1 MGVSASCPLTFRCAP
16 QRNSLRASDQQLMLF
31 LMSLLSWGSHDNV
44 HSPRTCPVCP
54 AHRSPSTQQ
63 RLHSHSLRARPQDL
77 VVPRGL
83 RILSSPF
90 SVSLLFVSLFY
101 FKKKNFLFY
110 LGVWLV
116 NNVVIVSSGQQSD
129 SAICIHV
136 FIFPQTPLPS
146 RLPHSIEPSSLCYVV
161 GPCW

>member
-1 MGVSASCPLTFRCAP
+1 MGVSASCPLARYAP
-16 QRNSLRASDQQLMLF
+16 QRNSLRASDKQLMLF

-44 HSPRTCPVCP
+44 HSPRTCPVCS

-63 RLHSHSLRARPQDL
+63 RLHSHSLRAWPQDL
-77 VVPRGL
+77 VLPRGL

-101 FKKKNFLFY
+101 FLKKLFIFI
-110 LGVWLV
+110 GVWLV

-136 FIFPQTPLPS
+136 FISPKLPS
-146 RLPHSIEPSSLCYVV
+146 HPSCHITLSKF
-161 GPCW
+161 PWAIQ

>member
-1 MGVSASCPLTFRCAP
+1 MGVSASCPLARYAP
-16 QRNSLRASDQQLMLF
+16 QRNSLRASDKQLMLF

-44 HSPRTCPVCP
+44 HSPRTCPVCS

-63 RLHSHSLRARPQDL
+63 RLHSHSLRAWPQDL
-77 VVPRGL
+77 VLPRGL

-101 FKKKNFLFY
+101 FLKKLFIFI
-110 LGVWLV
+110 GVWLV

-146 RLPHSIEPSSLCYVV
+146 KLPHSIEQSSLCYTV